1 MMEILKFYTDTC
13 MPCKVIGKMLDK
25 LEEVKVISI
34 NAVADEN
41 IELVSEYNIF
51 STPTLVFIK
60 EGKEVGRII
69 GMTTESKIK
78 AILEEN
84 DTP

>member
-1 MMEILKFYTDTC
+1 MEILKFYTDTC

-25 LEEVKVISI
+25 LEGVKVTSI

-41 IELVSEYNIF
+41 IKLVSEYNIF

-60 EGKEVGRII
+60 EGKEVGRIT

-84 DTP
+84 A

>member
-13 MPCKVIGKMLDK
+13 MPCKVVGKILDK
-25 LEEVKVISI
+25 LEGVKVTPI

-60 EGKEVGRII
+60 EGKEVGRIT

-84 DTP
+84 V